1 MLRFFAPLIAP
12 FVGAL
17 FVIALACAFFAHRDP
32 AVTLA
37 SDKFH
42 LEPKEIHY
50 SFEGPMGRYD
60 REQLQRG
67 FQVYKEVC
75 AACHSMRQVAFRDLE
90 EVGFT
95 KPEVKAIAKGWA
107 NETPSINP
115 DTGEAATRKPIPSD
129 FIPGPYANEV
139 AARAANDN
147 ALPPDMSLL
156 AKARE
161 GGPAY
166 IYSIVTGFQHPSA
179 DLKKEFPDF
188 AVPKGMYFNPYF
200 PSLNIKM
207 PPPLTADGQV
217 TYADGTKAS
226 IDQMATDVSAFLMWA
241 AEPKLESRH
250 RTGLM
255 VIIYLLIA
263 TILAFGAYR
272 SIWAGTKH

>member
-32 AVTLA
+32 AVALA

-50 SFEGPMGRYD
+50 SFEGPLGRYD
-60 REQLQRG
+60 RAQLQRG

-75 AACHSMRQVAFRDLE
+75 SACHSMRQVAFRDLE
-90 EVGFT
+90 EIGFS

-115 DTGEAATRKPIPSD
+115 DTGEATTRKPIPSD

-166 IYSIVTGFQHPSA
+166 IYSIVTGFQHPSG
-179 DLKKEFPDF
+179 DLKKAFPDF
-188 AVPKGMYFNPYF
+188 AVPEGMYFNPYF

-226 IDQMATDVSAFLMWA
+226 VDQMATDVSAFLMWA
-241 AEPKLESRH
+241 AEPKMEERKQF
-250 RTGLM
+250 GLGAM
-255 VIIYLLIA
+255 IYLLIFTGLLYA
-263 TILAFGAYR
+263 SYR
-272 SIWAGTKH
+272 RIWRNVAH